1 MVFALCDEEDFLGL
15 LQSAVQLMV
24 ERRDEEKGNWKREI
38 GEMEG
43 GESLQRKLQTF
54 SEKTEAR
61 DVQRIGRTVKDR
73 NILHK
78 S

>member
-24 ERRDEEKGNWKREI
+24 ERRDEGKGNWKREI

-43 GESLQRKLQTF
+43 GES
-54 SEKTEAR
+54 
-61 DVQRIGRTVKDR
+61 
-73 NILHK
+73 
-78 S
+78 